1 MIEFV
6 LSILSGVI
14 SSILG
19 IVIENSLFRKQ
30 ATGSFSQK
38 SDDFQQICQQR
49 SDTISI
55 NGDRNQ
61 VDLSQNATV
70 FNQNIH
76 IHANGSNGRNDSPAL
91 LFMRHLFS
99 VLFLFLVF
107 LVFFDFCYAHHM
119 NYWYP
124 IFILILCCV
133 ATVRMIQSGFISDKL
148 VKDRMITNTTLLV
161 LYSTLVTM
169 PNFFYQS
176 TFNSLLEIRKT
187 IKINDYHAM
196 LYLSYILVMALPFIL
211 IQKDISYL
219 RRGGKHPFIIT
230 NTIII
235 IFILIFA
242 LCLPYLLNLTF
253 NILSI

>member
-1 MIEFV
+1 
-6 LSILSGVI
+6 
-14 SSILG
+14 
-19 IVIENSLFRKQ
+19 
-30 ATGSFSQK
+30 
-38 SDDFQQICQQR
+38 
-49 SDTISI
+49 
-55 NGDRNQ
+55 
-61 VDLSQNATV
+61 
-70 FNQNIH
+70 
-76 IHANGSNGRNDSPAL
+76 
-91 LFMRHLFS
+91 
-99 VLFLFLVF
+99 
-107 LVFFDFCYAHHM
+107 M

-161 LYSTLVTM
+161 LYSSLVTM